1 MLEPS
6 SRPFPPPA
14 SASAEPAWVFQDDS
28 LVAVC
33 KPSGMLSVPG
43 RGPDKQDCA
52 ARRVAA
58 RVPDA
63 LVVHRLDM
71 ATSGLLVFARGVS
84 AQRRLSEAFAVREVR
99 KGYVAVVS
107 GQVRDAE
114 GEIDLPLSTDWP
126 NRPRQKVALL
136 AGKAALTRYRVLSRD
151 LQANT
156 TRLALEP
163 ITGRTHQLRVHLWAI
178 GHPIV
183 GDGLYVPE
191 SAASARLLLHAQ
203 SIALPH
209 PVDGETVQL
218 ESAAPF

>member
-1 MLEPS
+1 
-6 SRPFPPPA
+6 
-14 SASAEPAWVFQDDS
+14 
-28 LVAVC
+28 VAVC

-71 ATSGLLVFARGVS
+71 ATSGLLVFARGLP
-84 AQRRLSEAFAVREVR
+84 AQRRLSAAFAGREVR

-114 GEIDLPLSTDWP
+114 GEIDLPLLTDWP
-126 NRPRQKVALL
+126 LRPRQKVDPL
-136 AGKAALTRYRVLSRD
+136 AGKAALTRYRVLGRD
-151 LQANT
+151 PQADT

-163 ITGRTHQLRVHLWAI
+163 VTGRTHQLRVHLWAI

-183 GDGLYVPE
+183 GDGLYAPE
-191 SAASARLLLHAQ
+191 TTVSARLLLHAQ

-209 PVDGETVQL
+209 PVDGERVQL
-218 ESAAPF
+218 ESSAPF